1 MAQPFSAFY
10 LPAESSAIIGVS
22 GGQDS
27 LCLLHLARAI
37 PSLKITVA
45 HFNHRLRINAD
56 DEAGIVHNVA
66 DQMGLPFVTDSAD
79 VRGFARDNHLSLEEA
94 ARLLRYR
101 FLFYQARA
109 CHASVVAV
117 GHTADD
123 QVETILMHFLRGA
136 GLAGLKGMNGRS
148 CPNEFDQEIPLVRP
162 IMHLWRRETAS
173 YCLEHDLH
181 PIVDPTNS
189 DESYF
194 RNWLR
199 NSLIPEIEQHNPSF
213 KKTLL
218 RTAEALAGDHLV
230 VTDAVEAAWQKVV
243 TESGSGYIGFRA
255 SSLAGIPHGLLRNV
269 VRRGME
275 ILQPNIRNVDFDTLQ
290 RAADFITTHDELIP
304 AARLGRVDLTAG
316 HYIQREGD
324 TLYLVT
330 NKAELPSAHWPLIE
344 STFELKIDQRVAINE
359 STSISAQ
366 RADVETA
373 RRSAQSNDDPF
384 TAWMDA
390 DLTENQFSVRT
401 RRPGD
406 HFQPL
411 GLNGHSI
418 KLSDFFINAK
428 LPGRARDKWPLVIA
442 GGEIA
447 WVPGFRL
454 AHPFRITQ
462 TTIRAVKMVLE
473 KK

>member
-1 MAQPFSAFY
+1 
-10 LPAESSAIIGVS
+10 
-22 GGQDS
+22 
-27 LCLLHLARAI
+27 
-37 PSLKITVA
+37 
-45 HFNHRLRINAD
+45 
-56 DEAGIVHNVA
+56 
-66 DQMGLPFVTDSAD
+66 
-79 VRGFARDNHLSLEEA
+79 
-94 ARLLRYR
+94 
-101 FLFYQARA
+101 
-109 CHASVVAV
+109 
-117 GHTADD
+117 
-123 QVETILMHFLRGA
+123 
-136 GLAGLKGMNGRS
+136 
-148 CPNEFDQEIPLVRP
+148 
-162 IMHLWRRETAS
+162 
-173 YCLEHDLH
+173 
-181 PIVDPTNS
+181 
-189 DESYF
+189 
-194 RNWLR
+194 
-199 NSLIPEIEQHNPSF
+199 
-213 KKTLL
+213 
-218 RTAEALAGDHLV
+218 
-230 VTDAVEAAWQKVV
+230 
-243 TESGSGYIGFRA
+243 
-255 SSLAGIPHGLLRNV
+255 
-269 VRRGME
+269 
-275 ILQPNIRNVDFDTLQ
+275 
-290 RAADFITTHDELIP
+290 
-304 AARLGRVDLTAG
+304 VDLTAG